1 MTKKAEVL
9 ELIKITPCKRH
20 AWYRCFLPKQKTE
33 VIIKK
38 EYKTKIDSNNFNF
51 IIIFGKFRN
60 LRR

>member
-38 EYKTKIDSNNFNF
+38 EYKNYDLGIPARKAV
-51 IIIFGKFRN
+51 
-60 LRR
+60 